1 MTKHR
6 GQKLKML
13 SAKGAGDSSGMEEKV
28 DAWLV
33 KLSGEVSRACDK
45 FWTTTD
51 ERRSVDG
58 QYRRNNPFIN
68 E

>member
-1 MTKHR
+1 MF
-6 GQKLKML
+6 
-13 SAKGAGDSSGMEEKV
+13 SAKGAGDSSGFEEKT
-28 DAWLV
+28 DALLI

-45 FWTTTD
+45 FWTTTE
-51 ERRSVDG
+51 ERRSVDV

>member
-1 MTKHR
+1 
-6 GQKLKML
+6 
-13 SAKGAGDSSGMEEKV
+13 MEEKV